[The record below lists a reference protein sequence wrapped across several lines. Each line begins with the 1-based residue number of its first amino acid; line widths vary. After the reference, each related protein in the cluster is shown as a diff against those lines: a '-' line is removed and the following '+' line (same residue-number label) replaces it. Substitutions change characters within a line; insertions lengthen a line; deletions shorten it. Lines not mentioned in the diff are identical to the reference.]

1 MQTVIKLALASISL
15 AIAWQIGSP
24 RETSP
29 APKPTSQP
37 ARVPTTG
44 RYDGM
49 AVQLHGGVG
58 IYDAYHRLVP
68 EVAALGADSI
78 LFCVHGWQEHAG
90 SLDLHLDAK
99 RTADT
104 GELGRLCDLAAANNL
119 RVILMPM
126 VLLTNPRNNEWRGK
140 IVPENKDWKAWF
152 DRYREFITH
161 FARIAEKHRV
171 DVLMIGSELVKTE
184 GRTEE
189 WRGIIADVRKV
200 FHGRLGYSANWD
212 HYQTE
217 KIGFWKDLDFVGMT
231 TYYKLAE
238 AANPTVEEVDK
249 NWARIKKEILTF
261 QAEVDRPIIFTEAGW
276 CSQEGAAYEAW
287 NYYHSQKATE
297 AGRKEQTLC
306 YEAFL
311 RAWADE
317 PAVGGIIWWEWDLS
331 PGGNEDYNYTPK
343 GKPAESILRKWF
355 EKSRSANLLT
365 GPTPKQGPGVSGA
378 VRGGDSTKP
387 GALEPMTPEKPPA
400 NPSN

>member
-1 MQTVIKLALASISL
+1 MHTFIKITLAAVSL
-15 AIAWQIGSP
+15 AIAWQVGKP
-24 RETSP
+24 REAAHVLPPP
-29 APKPTSQP
+29 ASQP
-37 ARVPTTG
+37 ARMIATG
-44 RYDGM
+44 RYHGM

-58 IYDAYHRLVP
+58 VYDAYHKLVP
-68 EVAALGADSI
+68 EVAALGADTI
-78 LFCVHGWQEHAG
+78 LFAFHGWQEHAG
-90 SLDLHLDAK
+90 SLDLHIDAK
-99 RTADT
+99 RTADAK
-104 GELGRLCDLAAANNL
+104 ELGELCDLAAANGL
-119 RVILMPM
+119 RVMLMPM

-212 HYQTE
+212 HYQTT
-217 KIGFWKDLDFVGMT
+217 KIGFWGDLDFVGMT

-238 AANPTVEEVDK
+238 AANPKPEELDR
-249 NWARIKKEILTF
+249 NWARIKKDILKF
-261 QAEVDRPIIFTEAGW
+261 QAEVNRPIIFTEAGW
-276 CSQEGAAYEAW
+276 CSQEGAASEAW

-311 RAWADE
+311 RAWSNE
-317 PAVGGIIWWEWDLS
+317 PAVGGIVWWEWDLS
-331 PGGNEDYNYTPK
+331 QGGNEDYNYTPK
-343 GKPAESILRKWF
+343 GKPAEAVLRKWF
-355 EKSRSANLLT
+355 EQARAANQTASSTGKGESSSDAGQLQPLT
-365 GPTPKQGPGVSGA
+365 PIQA
-378 VRGGDSTKP
+378 KP
-387 GALEPMTPEKPPA
+387 QA
-400 NPSN
+400 NTAN